1 MLCVEIIDVL
11 IIVWKV
17 NDDLKVFDIVIELF

>member
-1 MLCVEIIDVL
+1 MLCVENIDVL